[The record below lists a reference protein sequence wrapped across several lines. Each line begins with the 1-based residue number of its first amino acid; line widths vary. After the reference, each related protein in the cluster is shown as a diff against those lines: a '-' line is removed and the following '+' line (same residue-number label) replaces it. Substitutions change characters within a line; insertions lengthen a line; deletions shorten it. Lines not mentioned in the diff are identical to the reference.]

1 MDISDFQ
8 EQLASLYFRLNGYFV
23 SGFIIHAP
31 EGEVNEKGEHRSS
44 RGDIDLL
51 AVRFPHNAEPERE
64 IETSEYLQ
72 VSKDHIEFV
81 ICEVKGGNQSL
92 QFNKK
97 LRTEPD
103 AARSLLRRI
112 GIVEEQKMEQ
122 ILGDI
127 INLISTDYPKNHSH
141 FREYIIPDTNFK
153 IKSLLFA
160 PDSAKPVNKN
170 QDRYIYSN
178 EIIEY
183 MWNCFCPSVP
193 RDLCQVNY
201 DYRLW
206 GAHEKIVR
214 YFKGKKGYSSGNMTD
229 LYEHFQLMHKVQHDI
244 QPEKKGL

>member
-8 EQLASLYFRLNGYFV
+8 EQLAALYFRLNGYFV

-51 AVRFPHNAEPERE
+51 AVRFPHNSEPERE
-64 IETSEYLQ
+64 IETSEYLDT
-72 VSKDHIEFV
+72 SKDHIDFV
-81 ICEVKGGNQSL
+81 ICEIKGGNQPL
-92 QFNKK
+92 QFNNK

-103 AARSLLRRI
+103 AVRSLLRRL
-112 GIVEEQKMEQ
+112 GIVEEEKIEH
-122 ILGDI
+122 ILEDI
-127 INLISTDYPKNHSH
+127 ITLLSTDYPKDPSN

-153 IKSLLFA
+153 IRAILFA
-160 PDSAKPVNKN
+160 PDREKPVQNN

-178 EIIEY
+178 EIIGY
-183 MWNCFCPSVP
+183 LWNCFRPLAA

-206 GAHEKIVR
+206 GAHEQIVR
-214 YFKGKKGYSSGNMTD
+214 YFKGKEGDDPGDITD
-229 LYEHFQLMHKVQHDI
+229 LYEHFQLKN
-244 QPEKKGL
+244 